1 MYPTEMM
8 IESIGRGFALIAAV
22 LSFVAGNGDTQE

>member
-1 MYPTEMM
+1 LCPTEMM
-8 IESIGRGFALIAAV
+8 IELMGAGFAPIAAV